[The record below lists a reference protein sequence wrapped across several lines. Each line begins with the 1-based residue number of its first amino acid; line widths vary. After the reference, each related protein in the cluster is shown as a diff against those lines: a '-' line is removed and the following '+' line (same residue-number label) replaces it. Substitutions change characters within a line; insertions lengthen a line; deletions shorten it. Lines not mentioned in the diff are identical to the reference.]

1 MGQELGL
8 RENVHRNDT
17 NGQSTTLAPPIY
29 LANMLTRP
37 AVTGTSVAG
46 GDVTLTIAEGV
57 GTIRFSH
64 PKSNSLPGAL
74 LRRLA
79 DAVTWM
85 GRDPAAR
92 VIVLR
97 SEGSKAC

>member
-1 MGQELGL
+1 
-8 RENVHRNDT
+8 
-17 NGQSTTLAPPIY
+17 
-29 LANMLTRP
+29 
-37 AVTGTSVAG
+37 VTGTSVAG
-46 GDVTLTIAEGV
+46 GDVTLTIDEGV

-64 PKSNSLPGAL
+64 PKSNSLPSAL

-79 DAVTWM
+79 DAVSWM

-97 SEGSKAC
+97 SEGSGTFCAGASFDELLDIAD